1 MAPFTTAPGRH
12 VIAAHTK
19 PTRATFR
26 NVPDMPPAAKK
37 SRVSWDGV
45 MRISARPVIMF
56 SRSGASPAAM
66 RYAAEEAMRN
76 SRMILTESVF

>member
-1 MAPFTTAPGRH
+1 
-12 VIAAHTK
+12 
-19 PTRATFR
+19 
-26 NVPDMPPAAKK
+26 MPPAAKK